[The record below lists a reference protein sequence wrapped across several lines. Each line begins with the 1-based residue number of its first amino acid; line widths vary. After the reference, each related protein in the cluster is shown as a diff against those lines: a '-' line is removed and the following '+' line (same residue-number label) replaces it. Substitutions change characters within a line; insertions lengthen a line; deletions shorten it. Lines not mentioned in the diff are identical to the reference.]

1 MVDCVIDKQYVV
13 SYPPTGQH
21 RQWTTTYVWSFF
33 LFLCWTAVVGFPLI
47 YLING
52 LTLDTPFVQD
62 ECIYMRLGVFF
73 LPLFGLPVLFVLL
86 FGAFVS
92 PHFDFCVS
100 WFRCLS
106 FFLFE
111 KCIWVAGVRM
121 LCLSRPV
128 RWRALHCLL
137 PLQNITMYVIS
148 LCRSLWPRGHRA
160 CKIGTDTWYV
170 GYRRVER
177 TV

>member
-1 MVDCVIDKQYVV
+1 MDYDVCMVIFSVSVLDCC
-13 SYPPTGQH
+13 G
-21 RQWTTTYVWSFF
+21 
-33 LFLCWTAVVGFPLI
+33 GFPLI

-100 WFRCLS
+100 
-106 FFLFE
+106 
-111 KCIWVAGVRM
+111 
-121 LCLSRPV
+121 
-128 RWRALHCLL
+128 
-137 PLQNITMYVIS
+137 
-148 LCRSLWPRGHRA
+148 
-160 CKIGTDTWYV
+160 
-170 GYRRVER
+170 
-177 TV
+177 